1 MNKLKLCPFCNG
13 EAKMQYGLPNRQD
26 NRCKEV
32 FVRCKVCNAKTKTV
46 RQYPLQ
52 KWEDCKQMAI
62 LLWNRRVGNE

>member
-13 EAKMQYGLPNRQD
+13 EAKIQYSFPNRQG

-32 FVRCKVCNAKTKTV
+32 FVKCKVCNAKTKTV

-62 LLWNRRVGNE
+62 LLWNRRVNNG